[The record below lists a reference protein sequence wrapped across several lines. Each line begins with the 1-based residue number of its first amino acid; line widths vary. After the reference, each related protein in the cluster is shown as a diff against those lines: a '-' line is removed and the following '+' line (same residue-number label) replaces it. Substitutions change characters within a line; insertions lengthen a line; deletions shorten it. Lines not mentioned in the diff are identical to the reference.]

1 MIDYKIAVPSYKRP
15 ETIQNKTLKV
25 FEQHNIPP
33 ERVTIFVANEEEH
46 AAYTQALADH
56 SYGKTIVIGVP
67 TIGAQRN
74 FIEKYYPEG
83 TYLMMFDDDID
94 EVQRR
99 QDEKTLVPID
109 DLYKEIIEQGFTECE
124 KASAKTFGIYAAS
137 NAYFMKDRVYTK
149 LCYIIASM
157 FGVIVEH
164 DDALVRETNHGEDY
178 EYSLRQYVKH
188 GKLCRLDNYTVKSNY
203 YKEEGG
209 LQTVR
214 TKEYVHE
221 SISKIA
227 KMFPDLCSMYIR
239 KSTGNAEL
247 RLRDTTNGKYQ
258 KAESTL
264 EEFFV

>member
-1 MIDYKIAVPSYKRP
+1 MYYQIAIPSYKRP
-15 ETIQNKTLKV
+15 ETIQNKTLKLLAK
-25 FEQHNIPP
+25 HKIPP
-33 ERVTIFVANEEEH
+33 ERVTIWVASEEEFES
-46 AAYTQALADH
+46 YDKALGDH
-56 SYGKTIVIGVP
+56 TYGHNISIGVP

-74 FIEKYYPEG
+74 FIEKSYPEG
-83 TYLMMFDDDID
+83 TRLMMFDDDIE

-99 QDEKTLVPID
+99 KDEKTLVPID
-109 DLYKEIIEQGFTECE
+109 DLYEEIIKNGFTQCE
-124 KASAKTFGIYAAS
+124 NVGAKTFGIYAAS

-164 DDALVRETNHGEDY
+164 DDNLARVTNHGEDY
-178 EYSLRQYVKH
+178 EYSLRQYIKH

-209 LQTVR
+209 LQTIR
-214 TKEYVHE
+214 TKEYVYE

-227 KMFPDLCSMYIR
+227 EMFPDLCSMYIR

-247 RLRDTTNGKYQ
+247 RLKDKSNGRYEKS
-258 KAESTL
+258 AATL
-264 EEFFV
+264 TAFF